1 MFWIAFYHLFS
12 TQTCSS
18 LGRVLLVIH
27 VESSQADM
35 SKEEAF
41 EIAAWQMQGETLPS
55 LKGSWKDCPKAGVEE
70 ARD

>member
-1 MFWIAFYHLFS
+1 M
-12 TQTCSS
+12 
-18 LGRVLLVIH
+18 VIH